1 MPRNMTWY
9 GPNHPRA
16 VNEAKEEAKALSLPR
31 SMTEVAPAPAPA
43 PAAAQAAVASP
54 SAAAPAAGKAG
65 SVNDSMRARASPAAA
80 PKEDDEAMI
89 DAMLAEIEMED
100 PGMNVADACMDAMQ
114 WMARARAAA
123 GATTKPKSETFQ
135 GKGKDEA

>member
-1 MPRNMTWY
+1 MASFSKDNAPPVMPRN
-9 GPNHPRA
+9 
-16 VNEAKEEAKALSLPR
+16 
-31 SMTEVAPAPAPA
+31 MTEVAPAPAPV
-43 PAAAQAAVASP
+43 AAQAAVASP
-54 SAAAPAAGKAG
+54 SAAA
-65 SVNDSMRARASPAAA
+65 PAAA

-100 PGMNVADACMDAMQ
+100 PGMNVADACIDAMR

-123 GATTKPKSETFQ
+123 EATTKPKSETFQ